1 MKDETHNTLSTDET
15 ERVTTETYYSQVLS
29 RAQCVKYKGNPEE
42 FNWFKREN
50 YQFVNKMPF
59 SALVRELVIRI
70 NLGIVA
76 NTDSDY
82 DVITTDLFWKLYA
95 KITDG
100 QPVISDYFISD
111 KENPEIIYPKP
122 DAGSAAREFIL
133 SEDPVPVRELSIRD
147 INECYNAIS
156 VADKPT
162 FSVTEDCTH
171 PCYLGFTKKEDVGLD
186 TLLTTLQEQNRGIEQ
201 IYLSVNPYCS
211 ESEILSSFQ
220 DILSHYRKN
229 KILSYTK
236 ILNIRLHQTLPLMDL
251 VIWQTKNKKA
261 LPLWQIYNLLEGLP
275 VDLAQK
281 NTEFNSRTF
290 SNTVLKT
297 FENVLDQGTFAQ
309 LLDTLR
315 EKNDGYN
322 LSLSKVQSNGSSGFN

>member
-1 MKDETHNTLSTDET
+1 MKDETHNTLITNDAEK
-15 ERVTTETYYSQVLS
+15 VTTGTYYSQVLS
-29 RAQCVKYKGNPEE
+29 RAQCVTYEGKPEE
-42 FNWFKREN
+42 LNWFKIKN
-50 YQFVNKMPF
+50 YDFVNAMPF
-59 SALVRELVIRI
+59 SKLIRELIARV

-76 NTDSDY
+76 NTDSEY
-82 DVITTDLFWKLYA
+82 GIVTTDLFRELYA
-95 KITDG
+95 KITEG

-122 DAGSAAREFIL
+122 DVGSETREFIL

-147 INECYNAIS
+147 INECYDAIS

-211 ESEILSSFQ
+211 KSEILSSFQ
-220 DILSHYRKN
+220 EILTRYRKHKMLSDG
-229 KILSYTK
+229 KIQ
-236 ILNIRLHQTLPLMDL
+236 NIRVHKTLPLMDL
-251 VIWQTKNKKA
+251 VIWQIKNKKQ
-261 LPLWQIYNLLEGLP
+261 LPSWQIYNLLKGLP

-297 FENVLDQGTFAQ
+297 FESVLGQGTFIP
-309 LLDTLR
+309 LLDALR
-315 EKNDGYN
+315 EKKDGYN
-322 LSLSKVQSNGSSGFN
+322 LNLKLRKVQPET

>member
-1 MKDETHNTLSTDET
+1 MKDETHNTLSTDEA
-15 ERVTTETYYSQVLS
+15 EKVTTETYYSQVLS

-50 YQFVNKMPF
+50 YQFVNEMPF
-59 SALVRELVIRI
+59 SALVRELVMRI

-76 NTDSDY
+76 NTDSDC
-82 DVITTDLFWKLYA
+82 DVITTDLFRKLYA
-95 KITDG
+95 KITEG
-100 QPVISDYFISD
+100 QPVISDYFISE
-111 KENPEIIYPKP
+111 KERPEIIYPKP
-122 DAGSAAREFIL
+122 DAGLAAREFIL

-156 VADKPT
+156 VADRPT
-162 FSVTEDCTH
+162 FSVTEDFTH
-171 PCYLGFTKKEDVGLD
+171 PCYLGFTRKEDVGLD

-220 DILSHYRKN
+220 EILGHYRKH

-261 LPLWQIYNLLEGLP
+261 LPLWQIYNLLE
-275 VDLAQK
+275 
-281 NTEFNSRTF
+281 
-290 SNTVLKT
+290 
-297 FENVLDQGTFAQ
+297 
-309 LLDTLR
+309 
-315 EKNDGYN
+315 
-322 LSLSKVQSNGSSGFN
+322 

>member
-1 MKDETHNTLSTDET
+1 MKDETHNALSTDDAEK
-15 ERVTTETYYSQVLS
+15 VTTGTYYSQVLS
-29 RAQCVKYKGNPEE
+29 RAQCVTYEGKPEE
-42 FNWFKREN
+42 LNWFKIKN
-50 YQFVNKMPF
+50 YDFVNEMPF
-59 SALVRELVIRI
+59 SKLIRELIARV

-76 NTDSDY
+76 NSDSEY
-82 DVITTDLFWKLYA
+82 GIVTTDLFRELYA
-95 KITDG
+95 KITEG
-100 QPVISDYFISD
+100 QPVISDYFFSE
-111 KENPEIIYPKP
+111 KERPEIIYPKP

-147 INECYNAIS
+147 INECYDAIS

-201 IYLSVNPYCS
+201 IYLSVNPYSS

-220 DILSHYRKN
+220 EILGHYRKH

-251 VIWQTKNKKA
+251 VIWQTKNKKE
-261 LPLWQIYNLLEGLP
+261 LPLWQIYNLLEGSP

-297 FENVLDQGTFAQ
+297 FENVLDQGTFSQ
-309 LLDTLR
+309 LIDTLR

>member
-100 QPVISDYFISD
+100 QPVMSDYFISD

>member
-1 MKDETHNTLSTDET
+1 MKDETHNTLSTDEA
-15 ERVTTETYYSQVLS
+15 EKVTTETYYSQVLS

-42 FNWFKREN
+42 FNWFKIKN
-50 YQFVNKMPF
+50 YQFVNEMPF

-82 DVITTDLFWKLYA
+82 DVITTDLFRKLYA
-95 KITDG
+95 KITEG
-100 QPVISDYFISD
+100 QPVIIDYFISD

-133 SEDPVPVRELSIRD
+133 SEDPFPVRELSIRD

-156 VADKPT
+156 VADKLT
-162 FSVTEDCTH
+162 FSVTEDFTH
-171 PCYLGFTKKEDVGLD
+171 PCYLGFARKEDVGLD

-220 DILSHYRKN
+220 EILTRYRKHKMLSDG
-229 KILSYTK
+229 KILK
-236 ILNIRLHQTLPLMDL
+236 IRVHKTLPLMDL
-251 VIWQTKNKKA
+251 VIWQIKNKKQ
-261 LPLWQIYNLLEGLP
+261 LPSWQIYNLLGGLP

-281 NTEFNSRTF
+281 NTDFDSRVF
-290 SNTVLKT
+290 ANTVLKT
-297 FENVLDQGTFAQ
+297 FESVLGQGTFIP
-309 LLDTLR
+309 LLDALR
-315 EKNDGYN
+315 EKKDGYN
-322 LSLSKVQSNGSSGFN
+322 LNLKLRKVQLGT

>member
-1 MKDETHNTLSTDET
+1 MKDENHNTISTDET
-15 ERVTTETYYSQVLS
+15 EKVTTETYYSQVLS

-42 FNWFKREN
+42 FNWFKIKN
-50 YQFVNKMPF
+50 YQVVNEMPF

-82 DVITTDLFWKLYA
+82 DVITTDLFRKLYT
-95 KITDG
+95 KITEG

-111 KENPEIIYPKP
+111 KENPEIIYPTP

-147 INECYNAIS
+147 INECYDAIS

-162 FSVTEDCTH
+162 FSVTEDFTH
-171 PCYLGFTKKEDVGLD
+171 PCYLGFTRKEDVGLD

-220 DILSHYRKN
+220 EILTRYRKHKMLSDG
-229 KILSYTK
+229 KILK
-236 ILNIRLHQTLPLMDL
+236 IRVHKTLPLMDL
-251 VIWQTKNKKA
+251 VIWQIKNKKQ
-261 LPLWQIYNLLEGLP
+261 LPSWQIYNLLEGLP

-281 NTEFNSRTF
+281 NTDFDSRVF
-290 SNTVLKT
+290 ANTVLKT
-297 FENVLDQGTFAQ
+297 FESVLGQGTFLP
-309 LLDTLR
+309 LLDALR
-315 EKNDGYN
+315 EKKDGYN
-322 LSLSKVQSNGSSGFN
+322 LNLKLRKVQPGT